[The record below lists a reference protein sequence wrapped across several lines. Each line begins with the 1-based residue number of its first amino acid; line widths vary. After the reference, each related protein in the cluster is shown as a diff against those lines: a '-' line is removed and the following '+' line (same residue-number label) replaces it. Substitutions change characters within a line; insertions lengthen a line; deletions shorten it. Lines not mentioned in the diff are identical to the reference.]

1 MSLKGFMQS
10 ILEQDESDVVYSPKP
25 EDEVRILPPTN
36 NREQVEVIKKDEKTE
51 QIKVLSPSKEENKK
65 NNEPV
70 SFKPLEKK
78 KITFVIPKKIEKQV
92 EEVREQRK
100 TETQKV
106 VSNKQED
113 TQLSEFDKIELLFKE
128 SGTPEIKKAI
138 WKEIYQKALASKARN
153 HTSDTI
159 RSGRFYI
166 SMNDEILLLPKYDM
180 RNKTADEIFQD
191 KWLKN

>member
-25 EDEVRILPPTN
+25 DDEVRILPPTN

-65 NNEPV
+65 NNEPI

-92 EEVREQRK
+92 EEVREQRRV
-100 TETQKV
+100 ETQKE
-106 VSNKQED
+106 VSKKRED

-138 WKEIYQKALASKARN
+138 WKEIYQKALASRTKN

-159 RSGRFYI
+159 RAGRFYI

>member
-1 MSLKGFMQS
+1 MQS

-25 EDEVRILPPTN
+25 DDEVRILPPTN

-51 QIKVLSPSKEENKK
+51 QIKVITPSKEENKK
-65 NNEPV
+65 EEVKPV
-70 SFKPLEKK
+70 SFKSLEKK
-78 KITFVIPKKIEKQV
+78 KITFVIPKKVEKRV
-92 EEVREQRK
+92 EEIR
-100 TETQKV
+100 ETQKKEE

-113 TQLSEFDKIELLFKE
+113 IQLSEFDKVELLFQE
-128 SGTPEIKKAI
+128 SGTPEIKKPV
-138 WKEIYQKALASKARN
+138 WKEIYQKAIASKARN